1 MGTANTFLLSPQTP
15 PDVAAVPF
23 ADKPLS
29 LLGLSSKSLDA
40 LKELD
45 ILTLG
50 DVPDL
55 MAWENIPGI
64 GPKTATKVEE
74 LFLSMKGA

>member
-1 MGTANTFLLSPQTP
+1 MTFLLSPQAP

-23 ADKPLS
+23 KDKPLS

-40 LKELD
+40 LKALD

-50 DVPDL
+50 DVPDS
-55 MAWENIPGI
+55 MAWEKIPGI
-64 GPKTATKVEE
+64 GPKTAMKIEE
-74 LFLSMKGA
+74 LYHSMKGD